1 MAILEGF
8 GDPVEE
14 INEEDFQEKVKKLSP
29 FDFINS
35 INFKNDLIA
44 EDPRNESQYNPFMI
58 NRGLGQHAQTVL
70 QANEM
75 NRNYHL
81 DHKLQYDYLM
91 GAVPKGKR
99 GGKWAKND
107 DENIEIIQKFFGYSF
122 IKAKEALNLLND
134 THIEL
139 IKLYL
144 NTSKGGK
151 A

>member
-44 EDPRNESQYNPFMI
+44 EDPRNESQYNPFMV

-81 DHKLQYDYLM
+81 DHKLLYDYLM

-99 GGKWAKND
+99 FGKWAKND

>member
-1 MAILEGF
+1 MSYDLFKDYLPAINYTKKNLMDSD
-8 GDPVEE
+8 DPMW
-14 INEEDFQEKVKKLSP
+14 KK
-29 FDFINS
+29 
-35 INFKNDLIA
+35 K
-44 EDPRNESQYNPFMI
+44 YNAFMI
-58 NRGLGQHAQTVL
+58 NKVL
-70 QANEM
+70 SFFSDTIMMANEM

-91 GAVPKGKR
+91 GSIPKGKR
-99 GGKWAKND
+99 FTKWAKND

-122 IKAKEALNLLND
+122 IKAKETLNLLND